1 LLTNTTSN
9 DSQWLRL
16 PDAAKIAQCSVLTL
30 RREIRS
36 GRLRAVRVGGRKL
49 IRVHRHAIDEW
60 LSSTPA
66 VEVAK

>member
-1 LLTNTTSN
+1 MLNTTSN

-49 IRVHRHAIDEW
+49 IRVQRQAIDEW

-66 VEVAK
+66 AEARR